1 MRRVPG
7 AGPLAVLLVLWAGL
21 LWAGAASA
29 LDLPSLTG
37 RVVDGAGLLRP
48 EEREALAATLKAHE
62 DKTTD
67 QVVVATVPSLQGTS
81 VEDFSNRLF
90 RAWGLGTKARNNGVL
105 FLIAPSERKVRIEV
119 GYGLEGA
126 LTDALSKVIIASAVA
141 PKFKAG
147 DFPGGIRAGVDG
159 ILGILSGDAA
169 EWQRRAEVR
178 EDSGGGL
185 DPVLVV
191 ILLVLV
197 GLVLVRLLAGGRG
210 GPGRPHRR
218 SGGGW
223 IVVPGPG
230 GFGGGFGGGAGGGF
244 GGGGGFGDGGFSGG
258 GGSSGGGGASGDW

>member
-1 MRRVPG
+1 MRKAPG
-7 AGPLAVLLVLWAGL
+7 AALLVLVLWAGL
-21 LWAGAASA
+21 LWTGAAAA
-29 LDLPSLTG
+29 LDLPPLTG

-48 EEREALAATLKAHE
+48 EERAALSATLKAHE

-90 RAWGLGTKARNNGVL
+90 RAWGLGTRAKNNGVL
-105 FLIAPSERKVRIEV
+105 LLVAPTERKVRIEV

-126 LTDALSKVIIASAVA
+126 LTDALTKVIIASAVA

-178 EDSGGGL
+178 EDSAGGL
-185 DPVLVV
+185 DPILVV
-191 ILLVLV
+191 ILLVV
-197 GLVLVRLLAGGRG
+197 IGFVLMRLLAGGRG

-218 SGGGW
+218 PGGGW
-223 IVVPGPG
+223 IVVPGPS
-230 GFGGGFGGGAGGGF
+230 GGGFGGGMGGGM
-244 GGGGGFGDGGFSGG
+244 GGGGMGGGFGDGGFSGG
-258 GGSSGGGGASGDW
+258 GGSSGGGGASGEW

>member
-1 MRRVPG
+1 MRRLPG

-29 LDLPSLTG
+29 LDLPPLTG

-90 RAWGLGTKARNNGVL
+90 RAWGLGTRARNNGVL
-105 FLIAPSERKVRIEV
+105 FLIAPTERKVRIEV

-197 GLVLVRLLAGGRG
+197 GFVLVRLLAGARG

-223 IVVPGPG
+223 IVVPGQG

-244 GGGGGFGDGGFSGG
+244 GGGFGDGGFSGG

>member
-1 MRRVPG
+1 MRSPAG
-7 AGPLAVLLVLWAGL
+7 AGLLALLLIPFLLVLSAGT
-21 LWAGAASA
+21 AAA
-29 LDLPSLTG
+29 LDLPPLTG

-48 EEREALAATLKAHE
+48 EESAALAAKLKAHE

-67 QVVVATVPSLQGTS
+67 QVVVATIPSLQGTS

-90 RAWGLGTKARNNGVL
+90 RAWGLGGKARNNGVL
-105 FLIAPSERKVRIEV
+105 FLIAPTERKVRIEV

-141 PKFKAG
+141 PKFKTG
-147 DFPGGIRAGVDG
+147 DFPGGIQAGVDG

-178 EDSGGGL
+178 EDSGSDL
-185 DPVLVV
+185 DPVLVL
-191 ILLVLV
+191 ILLVV
-197 GLVLVRLLAGGRG
+197 IGFVLVRLLTRGGGG

-218 SGGGW
+218 TGGNW

-230 GFGGGFGGGAGGGF
+230 GGGFGSGYGGSF
-244 GGGGGFGDGGFSGG
+244 GGGGGFGGGFSGG

>member
-1 MRRVPG
+1 MRRVPE
-7 AGPLAVLLVLWAGL
+7 AVLALLLL
-21 LWAGAASA
+21 LWAGGACA
-29 LDLPSLTG
+29 LDLPPLTG

-48 EEREALAATLKAHE
+48 EESAALAAKLKAHE

-105 FLIAPSERKVRIEV
+105 FLIAPAERKVRIEV

-147 DFPGGIRAGVDG
+147 DFPGGIQAGIDG
-159 ILGILSGDAA
+159 ILGILGGDAA

-178 EDSGGGL
+178 EDSGGTL
-185 DPVLVV
+185 DPVLVL
-191 ILLVLV
+191 ILLGVT
-197 GLVLVRLLAGGRG
+197 GFVLVRLLTRGGG

-218 SGGGW
+218 SGGHW
-223 IVVPGPG
+223 IVVPGPSG
-230 GFGGGFGGGAGGGF
+230 GYGGGF
-244 GGGGGFGDGGFSGG
+244 GGGGGGFGGGFSGG